1 MRWRLKPS
9 RKFWYNLK
17 TQEVESGPQSL
28 SIDRVG
34 PFDTA
39 EEAATAPEII
49 AERVRKIREESE
61 RDDNWD

>member
-17 TQEVESGPQSL
+17 AQEVESGPQSL

-39 EEAATAPEII
+39 EEAARAPEII
-49 AERVRKIREESE
+49 AERARKIREESE
-61 RDDNWD
+61 RDENWN